1 MTCHRCRGLLVNDQ
15 SVSSGR
21 YDPSEI
27 TGYMGP
33 TIRCINCGY
42 LEDPVARANRL
53 RPPVVN
59 QPAAPRARTTRWS
72 MSSGNPA
79 SNASGFRKKSRAA
92 ASFP

>member
-21 YDPSEI
+21 YDPNEI
-27 TGYMGP
+27 TRYMGP

-53 RPPVVN
+53 RPPVAN
-59 QPAAPRARTTRWS
+59 GPAVSRTRTTRWS
-72 MSSGNPA
+72 MSSGSPA
-79 SNASGFRKKSRAA
+79 PNASGYRKKSRAA
-92 ASFP
+92 AS